1 MNDKTPPVS
10 ANVPPARSGR
20 GKYITLAVL
29 VAWVIGVFVVTMF
42 KFSGGAK

>member
-10 ANVPPARSGR
+10 TNVPHARNGR

-29 VAWVIGVFVVTMF
+29 IAWVIGVFVVTMF
-42 KFSGGAK
+42 KFSGGVK

>member
-1 MNDKTPPVS
+1 MNEKNLPASSSTPP
-10 ANVPPARSGR
+10 RSGR

-29 VAWVIGVFVVTMF
+29 IAWVVGVFVVTMF